1 MSALF
6 TSAFLSCVISVIV
19 LPTLPSPSSA
29 VLLKVPIGHTMKI
42 TLSLFLGWYS
52 CQLHKLTLKLISG
65 LIILT
70 VVFPA
75 ISNFIHSYSVLE
87 AYLDWSLAL

>member
-29 VLLKVPIGHTMKI
+29 VLLK
-42 TLSLFLGWYS
+42 
-52 CQLHKLTLKLISG
+52 
-65 LIILT
+65 
-70 VVFPA
+70 FPTNKEETEVEVA
-75 ISNFIHSYSVLE
+75 
-87 AYLDWSLAL
+87 